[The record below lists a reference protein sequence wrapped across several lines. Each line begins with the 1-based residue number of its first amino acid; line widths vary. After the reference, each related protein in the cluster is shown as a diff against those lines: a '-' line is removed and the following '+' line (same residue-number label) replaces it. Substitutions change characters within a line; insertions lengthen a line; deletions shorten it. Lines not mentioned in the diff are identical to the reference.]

1 MEYTKRVAKW
11 EWERGVLRVLNQTA
25 AYEATEVLGSSVRQ
39 GGWVPETN
47 GALKISV
54 LKNVK
59 IIKKKLYIK

>member
-1 MEYTKRVAKW
+1 M
-11 EWERGVLRVLNQTA
+11 GGVLNQTA

>member
-1 MEYTKRVAKW
+1 M
-11 EWERGVLRVLNQTA
+11 GGVLNQTA
-25 AYEATEVLGSSVRQ
+25 AYEATKVLGSSVRQ

-59 IIKKKLYIK
+59 IILKKKLYIK